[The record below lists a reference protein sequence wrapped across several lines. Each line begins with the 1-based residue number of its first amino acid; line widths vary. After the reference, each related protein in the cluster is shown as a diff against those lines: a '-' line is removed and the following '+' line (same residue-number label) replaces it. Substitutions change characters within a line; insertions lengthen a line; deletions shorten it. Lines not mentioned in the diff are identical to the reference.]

1 MLFREGS
8 PCRIA
13 PQNYTPD
20 VDPWIMLSGAHQN
33 SLGCSRNQFNRGISL
48 IYNELSLLSEAYSR

>member
-13 PQNYTPD
+13 PQNYAPD
-20 VDPWIMLSGAHQN
+20 VDPWIMLSGAHRY
-33 SLGCSRNQFNRGISL
+33 SLGCSRKHFNNGIVK
-48 IYNELSLLSEAYSR
+48 IYNELSILSEAYSR